1 MHLTLPDQRR
11 LTLDRPRLLGIV
23 NLTPDS
29 FSDGGQYQ
37 APESAVLH
45 AHQLIDEGADVLD
58 LGAESTRPGARRIDA
73 DDQLKRLL
81 PVLEQLAEKTDVPI
95 SIDTTRRQVAEAALD
110 AGASIINDVSAGRDD
125 PDIMTLAAERG
136 CPYIVMHILGEPAT
150 MQNDPRYD
158 HVVTEARD
166 FLLSRADLAQQAGV
180 EVSQLVIDPG
190 IGFGKTVEH
199 NLKLIAALDQ
209 LVATGYPVLL
219 GASRKRF
226 LGEITGVRQA
236 ADRAAATGATTAMGV
251 LAGVQLFRVHD
262 VALNRHIADVTFAAS
277 QHRI

>member
-58 LGAESTRPGARRIDA
+58 LGAESTRPGATRIDA
-73 DDQLKRLL
+73 EDQLKRLL
-81 PVLEQLAEKTDVPI
+81 PVLEQIVEQTDVPI
-95 SIDTTRRQVAEAALD
+95 SVDTTRRRVAEAALD

-125 PDIMTLAAERG
+125 PDIVALAAERG
-136 CPYIVMHILGEPAT
+136 CPYIVMHMLGEPAT

-158 HVVTEARD
+158 DVVTAVRD

-180 EVSQLVIDPG
+180 DASQLVIDPG
-190 IGFGKTVEH
+190 IGFGKTVDH
-199 NLKLIAALDQ
+199 NLQLIAALDQ
-209 LVATGYPVLL
+209 FVATGHPVLL

-226 LGEITGVRQA
+226 LGEITGVREA
-236 ADRAAATGATTAMGV
+236 PNRAAATGATTAMGV

-262 VALNRHIADVTFAAS
+262 VALNRHIADVTFAAA
-277 QHRI
+277 QHRT